1 MNILAFLNSYS
12 EGKSGGDMCFIEIFK
27 RIPNHKLTVVTS
39 SLGKQLCVS
48 QKLKAQYL
56 ITTTESVFRF
66 IILIYFFRIIKG
78 IYIALLKGNIDV
90 IYITSDAWP
99 DVLPAI
105 FSKIRNPKAKVIGKV
120 FHMIPGNRILP
131 SVTQQISHLLL
142 KIIAN
147 YIVVD
152 NTLLKNELVTSGF
165 ISSKII
171 VNYPAID
178 SVTLQ
183 KIKSK
188 KQYTATFMSRLHPS
202 KGIFDLIEIW
212 KIVTKKIPTATLGI
226 IGKGDMK
233 IMNELQL
240 LIKKQKMTKHISL
253 LGFLAD
259 EEAYSLIKGSD
270 VFVFPSHEEGFGMVV
285 GETLALG
292 VPIVAY
298 DLPVFRE
305 TFGPVIQAV
314 PQFESSL
321 FAKKIIAILENPK
334 TYTKFVATGKKN
346 VSQFTWEIAAK
357 KELEIITI

>member
-1 MNILAFLNSYS
+1 MNILAFLNSYT

-27 RIPNHKLTVVTS
+27 RIPNQKLTVVTS
-39 SLGKQLCVS
+39 LLGKQLCIS
-48 QKLKAQYL
+48 NNLKANYQ

-66 IILIYFFRIIKG
+66 IILIYFLRILKG
-78 IYIALLKGNIDV
+78 IYIAIMKGNVDV

-120 FHMIPGNRILP
+120 FHMIPDNRILP

-147 YIVVD
+147 YLIVD
-152 NTLLKNELVTSGF
+152 NSLLKHELVTSGF
-165 ISSKII
+165 ISSRIL

-178 SVTLQ
+178 SEMLYN
-183 KIKSK
+183 IKAK
-188 KQYTATFMSRLHPS
+188 KQYTATFMGRLHPS
-202 KGIFDLIEIW
+202 KGVFELIEIW
-212 KIVTKKIPTATLGI
+212 KTVSKKYPEATLGI
-226 IGKGDMK
+226 IGKGDKNIMK
-233 IMNELQL
+233 ELQFF
-240 LIKKQKMTKHISL
+240 IKKHKLTKHISL
-253 LGFLAD
+253 LGFLGD
-259 EEAYSLIKGSD
+259 KEAYSLIKGSN

-298 DLPVFRE
+298 DLPVFKE
-305 TFGPVIQAV
+305 TFGPVIQTI
-314 PQFESSL
+314 PQFEPDL
-321 FAKKIIAILENPK
+321 FAKKIIDVLNNPNK
-334 TYTKFVATGKKN
+334 YTKDVSTGKKN
-346 VSQFTWEIAAK
+346 LSQFTWEIAAQ